1 MRVLLAVNPNS
12 RRGRRFGEAARDE
25 LRRLGIEVVAHHGN
39 GPIDAIVAAGGDGTF
54 VRQIARALH
63 MKVPMGLIPLGTFND
78 LARTLD
84 VPQDVAGACAVIAG
98 GRTRAIDVACVN
110 NAYYVNEASI
120 GISSRIARLQ
130 TPEDKQRFGALAIL
144 ATAFAALR
152 VWRPFH
158 AEIAFEGRRERVRA
172 VQLTVANSHRFGG
185 VISVESAAIDDGRLD
200 LYAVDIDTLGQALAV
215 LGAILT
221 GRTGPA
227 AGLQTFRSSSFE
239 VSTHRPHR
247 ITADGEPAG
256 KTPARFEL
264 LPQALRI
271 FVP

>member
-1 MRVLLAVNPNS
+1 VRVLLAVNPNS
-12 RRGRRFGEAARDE
+12 RRGRRFGEAAREE
-25 LRRLGIEVVAHHGN
+25 LRRLGVEAVAHHDD

-54 VRQIARALH
+54 ARQIGRALH
-63 MKVPMGLIPLGTFND
+63 MKVPIGLIPLGTFND
-78 LARTLD
+78 LARTVG
-84 VPQDVAGACAVIAG
+84 VPQDVAGACAVIAA
-98 GRTRAIDVACVN
+98 GRTRAIDVARVN
-110 NAYYVNEASI
+110 DAYYVNEASM

-130 TPEDKQRFGALAIL
+130 TPEDKQRFGALAVV

-152 VWRPFH
+152 VWRPFN
-158 AEIAFEGRRERVRA
+158 AEIAFDGRRERVRA

-200 LYAVDIDTLGQALAV
+200 LYAVDIDTFGQALAV
-215 LGAILT
+215 LGAILA
-221 GRTGPA
+221 GRGRPT
-227 AGLQTFRSSSFE
+227 AGLRTYRAASFE

-256 KTPARFEL
+256 QTPARFEL